1 MPSTMAYR
9 RGDIVLVSFPFT
21 DLTSSKRRPALILSP
36 DSFNS
41 AGVDL
46 VLAAITS
53 HITDDPH
60 GVLIHRGDFAQG
72 WLPKTS
78 LVKTTKLFTMHS
90 SLVAKRI
97 CALRIE
103 KMEEVLRL
111 LRGFFS

>member
-1 MPSTMAYR
+1 MAYR

-21 DLTSSKRRPALILSP
+21 DLTSYKRRPALILSP
-36 DSFNS
+36 DSFNA

-60 GVLIHRGDFAQG
+60 RVLIHRGDFAQG
-72 WLPKTS
+72 WLSKTS